1 MKFRKSDLTVEDF
14 ERGRKKSELKQALDE
29 FIAME
34 SDVVVIDPKEM
45 GIQVQNLVVLLY
57 AMPLNGMGIQVLK
70 RPLLIP

>member
-14 ERGRKKSELKQALDE
+14 KRGIKKSELKQALDE
-29 FIAME
+29 FIA
-34 SDVVVIDPKEM
+34 M